1 MRHLC
6 ESTGSN
12 IFSWGGLSMGIACYN
27 SIGLFTDLVI
37 YALQRV
43 KTEDKSSNLHL
54 DQVLVFLV
62 YYYSDSRGLLQVK
75 CEVCLIFLKLALR

>member
-12 IFSWGGLSMGIACYN
+12 IFSRGGLPMGIACYN

-43 KTEDKSSNLHL
+43 KTEDKSSNLHFGSGASL
-54 DQVLVFLV
+54 FGVL
-62 YYYSDSRGLLQVK
+62 LL
-75 CEVCLIFLKLALR
+75 

>member
-1 MRHLC
+1 
-6 ESTGSN
+6 
-12 IFSWGGLSMGIACYN
+12 MGIACYN

-54 DQVLVFLV
+54 DQVLVFSV
-62 YYYSDSRGLLQVK
+62 YYYSDS
-75 CEVCLIFLKLALR
+75 